1 MWMKEMEECSNEIAA
16 PIVDLVFRTFPVL
29 LKLPFSITKKP
40 AYCRYTID
48 EILNTIRKISVRN
61 MKNMSKEKKIKL
73 NVDPTNLN

>member
-48 EILNTIRKISVRN
+48 EILNAIRKISVRN